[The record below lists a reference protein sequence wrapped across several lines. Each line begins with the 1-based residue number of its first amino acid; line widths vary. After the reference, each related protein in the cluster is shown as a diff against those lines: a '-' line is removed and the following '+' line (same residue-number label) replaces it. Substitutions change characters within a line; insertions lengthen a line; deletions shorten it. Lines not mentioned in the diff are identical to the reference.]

1 MYILEILLS
10 INWKRSK
17 KMPKI
22 NENFLK
28 LEKNYLFINIAK
40 KINAYISENPDKK
53 DNIIR
58 MGIGDVTLPIAPCV
72 VEAVKKGAEEMGVK
86 ETFKGYEDSGTGY
99 DFLKEAVANYYKSF
113 GADVKASEIRISD
126 GAKSDC
132 GNIVDIFSDDN
143 VVLITDPAYPVYV
156 DSNLMNG
163 RKVIYADCT
172 EENGFCAVP
181 DYSVNADLIYL
192 CSPNN
197 PTGSA
202 FNREQLKAW
211 IDYATEKK
219 AIIIYDAAYEAFITE
234 DNIPRSIFEID
245 GARKCAIEICSL
257 SKTAGFTGMRCGYT
271 VIPEELEVVASD
283 GTVVSISQIWGRRQG
298 SKFNGVSYPVQCG
311 AAAVFTEEGQQQ
323 IKENI
328 CYYQENA
335 KIIADTLDKLGIW
348 YTGGVNSPY
357 IWLKC
362 PNGMS
367 SWEFFDYLL
376 KEANVVG
383 TPGEGFGKN
392 GKGFFRLTSFG
403 DREKTKIAMQRIE
416 KLLAK

>member
-1 MYILEILLS
+1 
-10 INWKRSK
+10 
-17 KMPKI
+17 MPQL

-40 KINAYISENPDKK
+40 KINAYIAEHPDKK

-99 DFLKEAVANYYKSF
+99 DFLKEAIAKYYKSF
-113 GADVKASEIRISD
+113 GADVSADEIRVSD

-132 GNIVDIFSDDN
+132 GNIVDIFGDDN

-156 DSNLMNG
+156 DSNLMSG

-172 EENGFCAVP
+172 KENNFCAVP
-181 DYSVNADLIYL
+181 DKNVHADLIYL

-197 PTGSA
+197 PTGAA
-202 FNREQLKAW
+202 FTKEQLKAW
-211 IDYATEKK
+211 IDYAIDNK

-234 DNIPRSIFEID
+234 PGIPRSIFEVE
-245 GARKCAIEICSL
+245 GSRQCAIEICSL

-271 VIPEELEVVASD
+271 VIPKELEVVASD
-283 GTVVSISQIWGRRQG
+283 GTVVNISQIWGRRQG

-311 AAAVFTEEGQQQ
+311 AAAVFTDEGQEQ
-323 IKENI
+323 IKVNLE
-328 CYYQENA
+328 YYKENA
-335 KIIADTLDKLGIW
+335 RIIASALDELGIY
-348 YTGGVNSPY
+348 YTGGKNSPY
-357 IWLKC
+357 IWLEC
-362 PNGMS
+362 PNGMK
-367 SWEFFDYLL
+367 SWDFFDLL
-376 KEANVVG
+376 LNEINVVG
-383 TPGEGFGKN
+383 TPGAGFGKN
-392 GKGFFRLTSFG
+392 GEGFFRLTSFG
-403 DREKTKIAMQRIE
+403 DRDKTIE
-416 KLLAK
+416 AVERLKKLLK

>member
-1 MYILEILLS
+1 MV
-10 INWKRSK
+10 
-17 KMPKI
+17 KI
-22 NENFLK
+22 NENYLK

-40 KINAYISENPDKK
+40 KINEFIKNNPDKK

-72 VEAVKKGAEEMGVK
+72 VEAIKKGADEMGVK

-99 DFLKEAVANYYKSF
+99 DFLKEAVSGYYKSF
-113 GADVKASEIRISD
+113 GAEVEPGEIRISD

-132 GNIVDIFSDDN
+132 GNIVDIFGDDN
-143 VVLITDPAYPVYV
+143 VIMITDPAYPVYV
-156 DSNLMNG
+156 DSNLMSG
-163 RKVIYADCT
+163 RKIVYSDASR
-172 EENGFCAVP
+172 ENGFCPAP
-181 DYSVNADLIYL
+181 DYNVHADIIYL

-197 PTGSA
+197 PTGAA
-202 FNREQLKAW
+202 FNYEQLKAW
-211 IDYATEKK
+211 VDYAVANR

-234 DNIPRSIFEID
+234 ENVPRSIFQVE

-271 VIPEELEVVASD
+271 VIPDDLTVTSQD
-283 GTVVSISQIWGRRQG
+283 GTEVNLSQLWGRRQG

-311 AAAVFTEEGQQQ
+311 AAAVFSPEGLEQ
-323 IKENI
+323 IKVNLE
-328 CYYQENA
+328 YYQENA
-335 KIIADTLDKLGIW
+335 GIIANAMDELGIE
-348 YTGGVNSPY
+348 YTGGKNSPY

-362 PNGMS
+362 PGGMG

-376 KEANVVG
+376 ENANVVG

-392 GKGFFRLTSFG
+392 GKGYFRLTSFG
-403 DREKTKIAMQRIE
+403 GRENTIEAMERIK
-416 KLLAK
+416 KLLGDKNQPQK